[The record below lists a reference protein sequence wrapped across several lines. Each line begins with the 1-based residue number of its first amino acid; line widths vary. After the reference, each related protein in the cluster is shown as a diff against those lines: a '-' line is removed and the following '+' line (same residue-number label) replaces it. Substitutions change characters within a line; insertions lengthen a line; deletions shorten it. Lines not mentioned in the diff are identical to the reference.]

1 MSTIF
6 FDSNVRFLRSRKKLT
21 QDQLSAVLEIKRSTL
36 NNYENGISGPSI
48 QSLILLSDYFHVAI
62 DTLLR
67 VDLSRLKDSQL
78 YELEHG
84 QDVFLKG
91 SNIRVLATTI
101 DSRNRENIEL
111 VSEKAKA
118 GYTNGFAD
126 PEYISELPVF
136 QLPFLSSERKYRTF
150 QINGDSMLPIPDG
163 SWVTCEFVQDW
174 KSIKNGEFYVVLTL
188 NEGLVFKQLKNR
200 LAENGCFQLISLNKI
215 YEPYE
220 IAATEIREIWKFV
233 HYISKEVTE
242 VQLTDGQ
249 IEMQLKILTS
259 EIQDLKKRMDVRK

>member
-1 MSTIF
+1 MY
-6 FDSNVRFLRSRKKLT
+6 FDSNIKFLRNRKKLT
-21 QDQLSAVLEIKRSTL
+21 QDQLSVALEIKRSTL

-67 VDLSRLKDSQL
+67 VDLSKLRESQL

-101 DSRNRENIEL
+101 DRQNRDNIEL

-136 QLPFLSSERKYRTF
+136 QLPFLSPERKYRTF
-150 QINGDSMLPIPDG
+150 QISGDSMLPIPDG
-163 SWVTCEFVQDW
+163 AWVTGEFVQDW
-174 KSIKNGEFYVVLTL
+174 NTIKDGEFYVVLTL
-188 NEGLVFKQLKNR
+188 NEGLVFKQLKNE
-200 LAENGCFQLISLNKI
+200 LAERGCFRMISLDKA

-220 IAATEIREIWKFV
+220 LAATEIREIWKFV
-233 HYISKEVTE
+233 HYISRDVADPP
-242 VQLTDGQ
+242 LTDNL
-249 IEMQLKILTS
+249 IEQQLKELTE
-259 EIQDLKKRMDVRK
+259 EIKGMKKWIENH

>member
-1 MSTIF
+1 MY
-6 FDSNVRFLRSRKKLT
+6 FDSNIKFLRNRKKLT
-21 QDQLSAVLEIKRSTL
+21 QDQLSVALEIKRSTL

-67 VDLSRLKDSQL
+67 VDLSKLRESQL

-101 DSRNRENIEL
+101 DRQNRDNIEL

-136 QLPFLSSERKYRTF
+136 QLPFLSPERKYRTF
-150 QINGDSMLPIPDG
+150 QISGDSMLPIPDG
-163 SWVTCEFVQDW
+163 AWVTGEFVQDW
-174 KSIKNGEFYVVLTL
+174 NTIKDGEFYVVLTL
-188 NEGLVFKQLKNR
+188 NEGLVFKQLKNE
-200 LAENGCFQLISLNKI
+200 LAERGCFRMISLNKA

-220 IAATEIREIWKFV
+220 LAATEIREIWKFV
-233 HYISKEVTE
+233 HYISRDVADPP
-242 VQLTDGQ
+242 LTDNL
-249 IEMQLKILTS
+249 IEQQLKELTE
-259 EIQDLKKRMDVRK
+259 EIKGMKKWIENH

>member
-1 MSTIF
+1 MY
-6 FDSNVRFLRSRKKLT
+6 FDSNIKFLRNRKKLT
-21 QDQLSAVLEIKRSTL
+21 QDQLAVALDIKRSTL

-48 QSLILLSDYFHVAI
+48 QSLVLLSDYFHVAI

-67 VDLSRLKDSQL
+67 VDLSKLRESQL

-101 DSRNRENIEL
+101 DKQNRDNIEL

-150 QINGDSMLPIPDG
+150 QISGDSMLPIPDG
-163 SWVTCEFVQDW
+163 VWVTGEFVQDW
-174 KSIKNGEFYVVLTL
+174 NSIKNGELHVVLTL
-188 NEGLVFKQLKNR
+188 NEGLVFKQLQNE
-200 LAENGCFQLISLNKI
+200 LAERGCFRMISLNKA

-220 IAATEIREIWKFV
+220 LAATEIREIWKFV

-242 VQLTDGQ
+242 PQLTDNQ

-259 EIQDLKKRMDVRK
+259 EIQALKKRMDVKN

>member
-1 MSTIF
+1 MY
-6 FDSNVRFLRSRKKLT
+6 FDSNIKFLRTRKKLT
-21 QDQLSAVLEIKRSTL
+21 QDQLSVALEIKRSTL

-48 QSLILLSDYFHVAI
+48 QSLIILSDYFHVAI

-67 VDLSRLKDSQL
+67 VDLSKLRESQL

-101 DSRNRENIEL
+101 DRQNRENIEL

-150 QINGDSMLPIPDG
+150 QISGDSMLPVPDG
-163 SWVTCEFVQDW
+163 SWVTGEFIQDW
-174 KSIKNGEFYVVLTL
+174 NTVKDGQLYVVLTL
-188 NEGLVFKQLKNR
+188 NEGLVFKQLKNE
-200 LAENGCFQLISLNKI
+200 LATRGCFQMISLNKI

-220 IAATEIREIWKFV
+220 LAATEIREIWKFV

-242 VQLTDGQ
+242 AQLTDNQ
-249 IEMQLKILTS
+249 VEIQLKILTS
-259 EIQDLKKRMDVRK
+259 EIQALKRRMDVKN

>member
-1 MSTIF
+1 MY
-6 FDSNVRFLRSRKKLT
+6 FDSNIKFLRNRKKLT
-21 QDQLSAVLEIKRSTL
+21 QDQLSVALEIKRSTL

-67 VDLSRLKDSQL
+67 VDLTKLRESQL

-101 DSRNRENIEL
+101 DRQNRDNIEL

-136 QLPFLSSERKYRTF
+136 QLPFLSPERKYRTF
-150 QINGDSMLPIPDG
+150 QISGDSMLPIPDG
-163 SWVTCEFVQDW
+163 AWVTGEFVQDW
-174 KSIKNGEFYVVLTL
+174 NTIKDGEFYVALTL
-188 NEGLVFKQLKNR
+188 NEGLVFKQLKNE
-200 LAENGCFQLISLNKI
+200 LAERGCFRMISLNKA

-220 IAATEIREIWKFV
+220 LAATEIREIWKFV
-233 HYISKEVTE
+233 HYISRDVTDPP
-242 VQLTDGQ
+242 LTDNL
-249 IEMQLKILTS
+249 IEQQLKELTE
-259 EIQDLKKRMDVRK
+259 EIKGMKKWIENH

>member
-1 MSTIF
+1 MY
-6 FDSNVRFLRSRKKLT
+6 FDSNIKFLRNRKKLT
-21 QDQLSAVLEIKRSTL
+21 QDQLSVALEIKRSTL

-67 VDLSRLKDSQL
+67 VDLTKLRESQL

-101 DSRNRENIEL
+101 DRQNRDNIEL

-136 QLPFLSSERKYRTF
+136 QLPFLSPERKYRTF
-150 QINGDSMLPIPDG
+150 QISGDSMLPIPD
-163 SWVTCEFVQDW
+163 SAWVTGEFVQDW
-174 KSIKNGEFYVVLTL
+174 NTIKDGEFYVVLTL
-188 NEGLVFKQLKNR
+188 NEGLVFKQLKNE
-200 LAENGCFQLISLNKI
+200 LAERGCFRMISLNKA

-220 IAATEIREIWKFV
+220 LAATEIREIWKFV
-233 HYISKEVTE
+233 HYISRAVADPP
-242 VQLTDGQ
+242 LTDNL
-249 IEMQLKILTS
+249 IEQQLKELTE
-259 EIQDLKKRMDVRK
+259 EIKGMKKWIENH

>member
-1 MSTIF
+1 MY
-6 FDSNVRFLRSRKKLT
+6 FDSNIKFLRTRKKLT
-21 QDQLSAVLEIKRSTL
+21 QDQLAVALDVKRSTL

-48 QSLILLSDYFHVAI
+48 QSLVILSDYFHVAI

-67 VDLSRLKDSQL
+67 IDLAKLQERQL

-91 SNIRVLATTI
+91 SNLRVMATTV
-101 DSRNRENIEL
+101 DRMNRDNIEL

-150 QINGDSMLPIPDG
+150 QISGDSMLPIPDG
-163 SWVTCEFVQDW
+163 AWITGEFIQDW
-174 KSIKNGEFYVVLTL
+174 NEIKTGEMYVVLTL
-188 NEGLVFKQLKNR
+188 NEGLVFKQLKNELSER
-200 LAENGCFQLISLNKI
+200 GCFQLISLNTA
-215 YEPYE
+215 YQPYE
-220 IAATEIREIWKFV
+220 LAATEIREIWKFV
-233 HYISKEVTE
+233 HYISREVTE
-242 VQLTDGQ
+242 PQLTDNQ
-249 IEMQLKILTS
+249 IELQLKILTS
-259 EIQDLKKRMDVRK
+259 EIQALKKRMDVKN

>member
-1 MSTIF
+1 MY
-6 FDSNVRFLRSRKKLT
+6 FDSNIKFLRTRKKLT
-21 QDQLSAVLEIKRSTL
+21 QDQLAVALDVKRSTL

-48 QSLILLSDYFHVAI
+48 QSLVILSDYFHVAI

-67 VDLSRLKDSQL
+67 IDLAKLQERQL

-91 SNIRVLATTI
+91 SNLRVMATTV
-101 DSRNRENIEL
+101 DRMNRDNIEL

-150 QINGDSMLPIPDG
+150 QISGDSMLPIPDG
-163 SWVTCEFVQDW
+163 AWITGEFIQDW
-174 KSIKNGEFYVVLTL
+174 NEIKTGEMYVVLTL
-188 NEGLVFKQLKNR
+188 NEGLVFKQLKNELSER
-200 LAENGCFQLISLNKI
+200 GCFQLISLNTA
-215 YEPYE
+215 YQPYE
-220 IAATEIREIWKFV
+220 LAATEIREIWKFV
-233 HYISKEVTE
+233 HYISREVTE
-242 VQLTDGQ
+242 PQLTDNQ
-249 IEMQLKILTS
+249 IELQLKILTS
-259 EIQDLKKRMDVRK
+259 EIQALKMRMEVKN

>member
-1 MSTIF
+1 MYF
-6 FDSNVRFLRSRKKLT
+6 NSNIKFLRTRKKLT
-21 QDQLSAVLEIKRSTL
+21 QDQLSVALEIKRSTL

-48 QSLILLSDYFHVAI
+48 QSLIILSDYFHIAI

-67 VDLSRLKDSQL
+67 VDLSKLRESQL

-101 DSRNRENIEL
+101 DRQNRENIEL

-150 QINGDSMLPIPDG
+150 QISGDSMLPVPDG
-163 SWVTCEFVQDW
+163 SWVTGEFVQDW
-174 KSIKNGEFYVVLTL
+174 NAVKDGQFYVVLTL
-188 NEGLVFKQLKNR
+188 NEGLVFKQLKNE
-200 LAENGCFQLISLNKI
+200 LATRGCFQMISLNKI

-220 IAATEIREIWKFV
+220 LAATEIREIWKFV

-242 VQLTDGQ
+242 AQLTDNQ

-259 EIQDLKKRMDVRK
+259 EIQALKSRMDVKN

>member
-1 MSTIF
+1 MY
-6 FDSNVRFLRSRKKLT
+6 FDSNIKFLRNRKKLT
-21 QDQLSAVLEIKRSTL
+21 QDQLSVALEIKRSTL

-67 VDLSRLKDSQL
+67 VDLTKLRESQL

-101 DSRNRENIEL
+101 DRQNRDNIEL

-136 QLPFLSSERKYRTF
+136 QLPFLSPERKYRTF
-150 QINGDSMLPIPDG
+150 QISGDSMLPIPD
-163 SWVTCEFVQDW
+163 SAWVTGEFVQDW
-174 KSIKNGEFYVVLTL
+174 NTIKDGEFYVVLTL
-188 NEGLVFKQLKNR
+188 NEGLVFKQLKNE
-200 LAENGCFQLISLNKI
+200 LAERGCFRMISLNKA

-220 IAATEIREIWKFV
+220 LAATEIREIWKFV
-233 HYISKEVTE
+233 HYISRDVTDPP
-242 VQLTDGQ
+242 LTDNL
-249 IEMQLKILTS
+249 IEQQLKELTE
-259 EIQDLKKRMDVRK
+259 EIKGMKKWIENH

>member
-1 MSTIF
+1 MY
-6 FDSNVRFLRSRKKLT
+6 FDSNIKFLRTRKKLT
-21 QDQLSAVLEIKRSTL
+21 QDQLSVALEIKRSTL

-67 VDLSRLKDSQL
+67 VDLAKLRESQL

-91 SNIRVLATTI
+91 SNIRVMATTV
-101 DSRNRENIEL
+101 DRMNRDNIEL

-150 QINGDSMLPIPDG
+150 QISGDSMLPIPDG
-163 SWVTCEFVQDW
+163 AWVTGEFVQDW
-174 KSIKNGEFYVVLTL
+174 NSIKDGEFYVVLTL
-188 NEGLVFKQLKNR
+188 NEGLVFKQLKND
-200 LAENGCFQLISLNKI
+200 LTEHGCFQMISLNKA

-220 IAATEIREIWKFV
+220 LAASEIREIWKFV
-233 HYISKEVTE
+233 HYISRDVAEPP
-242 VQLTDGQ
+242 LTDNLIGQ
-249 IEMQLKILTS
+249 QLKELTQ
-259 EIQDLKKRMDVRK
+259 EIKGLKQKIENQ